1 MKHRSIIVFIA
12 LGFIGLCLVAAL
24 YFFVKKPARIGTP
37 TLEYGKKAIVF
48 KDVKYSGEKK
58 GVVDW
63 EIRAR
68 TARKFIDK
76 PEVELEEVEG
86 TYRPRADFTLTFKGS
101 RGTMHTED
109 ERGVVDDVDITYR
122 GDYRLKTKW
131 MDFNFREG
139 ISSTSA
145 PVEVE
150 GTRLTMRGIGMVAN
164 TREETVTI
172 QKDVTGSVATDK
184 GKYRFQS
191 DRFMYLLKDR
201 VYILDGKVVM
211 KGEDLNLLCEKLFMV
226 SKGDEL
232 ERIDAKGKVR
242 LISRGTITK
251 SEKAVYN
258 FKEDRVIL
266 TESPRI
272 VKDNVEMEGESIVYN
287 LSNGK
292 FSIEKPRMRL
302 ER

>member
-1 MKHRSIIVFIA
+1 MKHRSVIVFAA

-24 YFFVKKPARIGTP
+24 YFFVKKPARLGTP
-37 TLEYGKKAIVF
+37 SLEYGKKAIVF

-58 GVVDW
+58 GVIDW

-68 TARKFIDK
+68 IARKFLDR
-76 PEVELEEVEG
+76 PEVELEAVEG

-101 RGTMHTED
+101 RGTMHPEE

-122 GDYRLKTKW
+122 GGYRLRTKS

-139 ISSTSA
+139 VSSTTA

-150 GTRLTMRGIGMVAN
+150 GTRLTMRGIGMVAH

-172 QKDVTGSVATDK
+172 QKDVTGSVTTDK

-191 DRFMYLLKDR
+191 DRFMYLLKDK

-211 KGEDLNLLCEKLFMV
+211 KGEDLNLLCEKLYMV

-242 LISRGTITK
+242 LISKGTITK
-251 SEKAVYN
+251 SEKAVYH
-258 FKEDRVIL
+258 FKEDRVVL

-272 VKDNVEMEGESIVYN
+272 MKDNVEMEGESIVYN